1 MKGMVIMSNIIKTI
15 GKGIGKGVGAAAYY
29 SVATVGAAIG
39 AIWETTGDRGL
50 MRDALSDSSNQD
62 LMEIYEIQKKDDG
75 DYDTYIAAK
84 SLLQE
89 RGFTYNHE
97 TNKWEK

>member
-1 MKGMVIMSNIIKTI
+1 
-15 GKGIGKGVGAAAYY
+15 
-29 SVATVGAAIG
+29 
-39 AIWETTGDRGL
+39 
-50 MRDALSDSSNQD
+50 
-62 LMEIYEIQKKDDG
+62 MEIYEIHEKDDG

-97 TNKWEK
+97 INNWEK